1 MLMTEKCKRTSYKY
15 NRRTYEGLAPL
26 IKEVQKI
33 TETALGARGFTGTDI
48 LSSWKDIVGADLAQG
63 ITPEKLTFERDKR
76 TNGTLYV
83 KSVGGAFA
91 MIFEHQKNR
100 VIEQIN
106 CFFGYPAVAQI
117 KIRQG
122 ALKLKRSISKTQR
135 SLNIQEKKELAERVS
150 LITDEN
156 LRERAFRVG
165 QALLLKK

>member
-1 MLMTEKCKRTSYKY
+1 MLMTEKCKQSPYQY
-15 NRRTYEGLAPL
+15 HRRTYEGLAPL
-26 IKEVQKI
+26 VKEVQGI
-33 TETALGARGFTGTDI
+33 TEKALGSRGFTGMDI
-48 LSSWKDIVGADLAQG
+48 LTSWKDIVGADLSQG

-100 VIEQIN
+100 VIERIN

-122 ALKLKRSISKTQR
+122 ALKLKRPISKLQR
-135 SLNIQEKKELAERVS
+135 TLNAQERKELTERVS

-156 LRERAFRVG
+156 LRERAFRLG